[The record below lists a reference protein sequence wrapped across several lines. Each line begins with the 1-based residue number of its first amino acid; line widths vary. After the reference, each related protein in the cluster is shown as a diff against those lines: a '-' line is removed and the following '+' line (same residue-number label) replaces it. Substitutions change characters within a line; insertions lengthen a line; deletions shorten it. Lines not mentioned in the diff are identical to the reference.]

1 MPKDNNWFRRWFGG
15 RPRAHSSS
23 SGDQLYLF
31 TKRPILH
38 MDSTPKSLEDAIVEL
53 QTELEKRGLLS
64 YPNARPN
71 GRFDEITK
79 EAVKTFQLEHR
90 LQADGIVGPLTWACL
105 YHPMIYCSDPNITQ
119 EKHKAIK
126 ELQSILRL
134 EKFPIRE
141 DGRFGK
147 QTERAVKHFQRIY
160 GLKSDGVVGAW
171 TWTVLL
177 GVRQK
182 TEDALPDGLYIL
194 LYQGWFAW
202 EHLFTVT
209 FTLLGIYWNPLNAP
223 STDKDP
229 LSFPALLVTA
239 YALTCVTAFL
249 MELPL
254 MKQFNQSNQKLLR
267 YAPFAPYVLTGIF
280 WQPLLAMLKEAI
292 NHLSTQTH
300 W

>member
-1 MPKDNNWFRRWFGG
+1 MLRENVWFSRWFGR
-15 RPRAHSSS
+15 RPGVHSSS

-53 QTELEKRGLLS
+53 QTELDKRGLLS
-64 YPNARPN
+64 YPNGKLSN
-71 GRFDEITK
+71 RFDEITK
-79 EAVKTFQLEHR
+79 EAVKVFQSKHNLH
-90 LQADGIVGPLTWACL
+90 ADGIVGPLTWACL
-105 YHPMIYCSDPNITQ
+105 YYPMLYRNDPNITS
-119 EKHKAIK
+119 EKYKAIK
-126 ELQSILRL
+126 ELQDILRL
-134 EKFPIRE
+134 EKFSIRE
-141 DGRFGK
+141 DGHFGK

-160 GLKSDGVVGAW
+160 GLKPDGIVGAW

-202 EHLFTVT
+202 EHLFMVA

-229 LSFPALLVTA
+229 LSFPASLVTA
-239 YALTCVTAFL
+239 YALTCITAFL

-254 MKQFNQSNQKLLR
+254 MKQFNRSNKKLLR

-280 WQPLLAMLKEAI
+280 WQPLLAALKEAI
-292 NHLSTQTH
+292 NHISTH
-300 W
+300 IH